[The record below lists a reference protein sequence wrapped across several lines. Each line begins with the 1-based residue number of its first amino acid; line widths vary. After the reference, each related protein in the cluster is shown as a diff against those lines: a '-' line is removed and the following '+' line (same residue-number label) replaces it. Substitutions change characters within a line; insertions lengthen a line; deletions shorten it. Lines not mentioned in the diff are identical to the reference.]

1 MESSAMKARYNG
13 QVSSSSGPVVKK
25 RLSFRPLRELQESGG
40 IASITKS
47 DGGNR
52 SKSLKRKIYEKAP
65 NEVIL
70 IEDCEGSATE
80 TEDDNQYE
88 VEKVLNKRKKRGRVH
103 YLVKWLGYRDEDNT
117 WEPEDNLDCD
127 EKIEEFEKRGLV

>member
-1 MESSAMKARYNG
+1 MEKIINNIQAIIAGSS
-13 QVSSSSGPVVKK
+13 V
-25 RLSFRPLRELQESGG
+25 
-40 IASITKS
+40 I
-47 DGGNR
+47 GGNR

-127 EKIEEFEKRGLV
+127 EKIAEFEKKEMVCGKKIIERK